1 MSDTDPKAPN
11 KTGASGAAWSEGE
24 KIAYLIVLC
33 ENEGKIDAKIGNA
46 PIPAGRSIISCKKL
60 LVRLKEKHKDD
71 ITKIKNGQAFGP
83 PPTAAGGDAAA
94 TPEKLKAKPKA
105 TPKKRKSKADLDA
118 GAGHGG
124 EDGKVGDG
132 GEADGSPKKKA
143 TPRGRKKKV
152 EVKEEVKEEEGLVD
166 EEMLE
171 EDV

>member
-1 MSDTDPKAPN
+1 MSDTDPKTPN

-71 ITKIKNGQAFGP
+71 ITKIKNGQAFAP
-83 PPTAAGGDAAA
+83 AAATTTDA
-94 TPEKLKAKPKA
+94 TPEKPKAKA
-105 TPKKRKSKADLDA
+105 TPKKRKSKVDLDA
-118 GAGHGG
+118 G
-124 EDGKVGDG
+124 EDG

-143 TPRGRKKKV
+143 TPRGRPKKKV
-152 EVKEEVKEEEGLVD
+152 EAKEEVKGKEALVD
-166 EEMLE
+166 EDVLE
-171 EDV
+171 DRSE

>member
-1 MSDTDPKAPN
+1 MSDTDPKTPN

-24 KIAYLIVLC
+24 KIAYLIILC

-71 ITKIKNGQAFGP
+71 IVKIKNGQAFAP
-83 PPTAAGGDAAA
+83 AAA
-94 TPEKLKAKPKA
+94 TTTDGTPEKPKAKPKA
-105 TPKKRKSKADLDA
+105 TPKKRKSKLDLDA
-118 GAGHGG
+118 GAGNGG
-124 EDGKVGDG
+124 EDGKCEEDVT
-132 GEADGSPKKKA
+132 EGSPKKKA

-171 EDV
+171 EEL

>member
-1 MSDTDPKAPN
+1 MSDTDPKTPN

-71 ITKIKNGQAFGP
+71 IVKIKNGQAFAP
-83 PPTAAGGDAAA
+83 AAAAGGDAAA
-94 TPEKLKAKPKA
+94 TPEKPKPKA
-105 TPKKRKSKADLDA
+105 TPKKRKSKVDVEA
-118 GAGHGG
+118 G
-124 EDGKVGDG
+124 EDG

-143 TPRGRKKKV
+143 TPRGRPKKKV
-152 EVKEEVKEEEGLVD
+152 EAKEEVKEKEALVD
-166 EEMLE
+166 EDVLE
-171 EDV
+171 DRSE

>member
-1 MSDTDPKAPN
+1 MSDTDPKTPN

-24 KIAYLIVLC
+24 KIAYLIILC

-71 ITKIKNGQAFGP
+71 IIKIKNGQAFAP
-83 PPTAAGGDAAA
+83 AAATTTDA
-94 TPEKLKAKPKA
+94 TPEKPKAKA
-105 TPKKRKSKADLDA
+105 TPKKRKSKLDLEGNAD
-118 GAGHGG
+118 GNG
-124 EDGKVGDG
+124 GDG
-132 GEADGSPKKKA
+132 ADADGSPKKKA

-171 EDV
+171 EEA